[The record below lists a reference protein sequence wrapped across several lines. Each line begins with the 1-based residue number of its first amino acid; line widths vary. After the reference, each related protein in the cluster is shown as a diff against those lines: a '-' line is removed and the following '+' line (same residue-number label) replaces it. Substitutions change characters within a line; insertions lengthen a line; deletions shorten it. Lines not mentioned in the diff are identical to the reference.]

1 MPFEF
6 KGAFPPAKDFFNIF
20 LVFIRFEVVAISLD
34 NSVVIFVLN
43 VLFKDFKSS
52 FAEIDAHTLADVEV
66 LDCFWSQ
73 AKAVVNDAFKL

>member
-6 KGAFPPAKDFFNIF
+6 KRAFPPTKDFFNIF

-43 VLFKDFKSS
+43 VLFKDFNSS
-52 FAEIDAHTLADVEV
+52 FAEIVAHTLAEVEV
-66 LDCFWSQ
+66 LYCF
-73 AKAVVNDAFKL
+73 